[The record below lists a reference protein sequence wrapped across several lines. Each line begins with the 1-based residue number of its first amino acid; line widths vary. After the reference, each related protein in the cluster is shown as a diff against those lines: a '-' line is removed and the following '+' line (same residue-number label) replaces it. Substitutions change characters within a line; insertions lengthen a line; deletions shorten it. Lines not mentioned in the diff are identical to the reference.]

1 MAPARVAVLAGL
13 AAAAAACGG
22 SAKPPP
28 DPPKVRLQVFSPRDL
43 AVIHEDMLEVRGTV
57 SPARAD
63 VRVMGIPAASNGGE
77 FDVRVPLV
85 EGANVVDVAATASGR
100 SPVLTAL
107 RVTRDTRVVVPAV
120 AGQEPDVANGV
131 LEGAGLRAKVD
142 EQGDFLDRLL
152 PIAWTVCQ
160 TRPAAGTKVARGTE
174 VTVIA
179 RKDCSGSG

>member
-100 SPVLTAL
+100 YTLSRAGRPPVGGRIVFGVVRERGRPRIAL
-107 RVTRDTRVVVPAV
+107 
-120 AGQEPDVANGV
+120 
-131 LEGAGLRAKVD
+131 
-142 EQGDFLDRLL
+142 
-152 PIAWTVCQ
+152 IAAT
-160 TRPAAGTKVARGTE
+160 PGG
-174 VTVIA
+174 
-179 RKDCSGSG
+179 